1 MGAGDGHVEPKSA
14 VRVRVRVGA
23 IIVDRVS
30 RYTSTSSARLKHA
43 GENTREYMRR
53 KGLIVLKFTMYE

>member
-1 MGAGDGHVEPKSA
+1 

-53 KGLIVLKFTMYE
+53 NCLIVLKFTMYV

>member
-14 VRVRVRVGA
+14 VRARVGS
-23 IIVDRVS
+23 IVVHRVS

>member
-14 VRVRVRVGA
+14 VRVRVGS

-53 KGLIVLKFTMYE
+53 KGLIVLKFTMY

>member
-14 VRVRVRVGA
+14 GVRVRVGA

-53 KGLIVLKFTMYE
+53 NGLIVLKFTMY

>member
-14 VRVRVRVGA
+14 VRVRVGA

-43 GENTREYMRR
+43 GENTREYM
-53 KGLIVLKFTMYE
+53 

>member
-14 VRVRVRVGA
+14 VRVRVGA

-53 KGLIVLKFTMYE
+53 NGLIVLKFTMYE